1 MEEMDILLLHLLKL
15 SSLVVQPA
23 GIPHPQDP
31 LTLLGTNFELL
42 STDCLLVLQHSR
54 SVLYLSC
61 LHSRWKDPRGQR
73 LMFLCMLRGVYPR
86 VEYKISSI

>member
-1 MEEMDILLLHLLKL
+1 MEEMSILPFCLLKL

-23 GIPHPQDP
+23 GIPYPWGP
-31 LTLLGTNFELL
+31 LALLGANIWLL
-42 STDCLLVLQHSR
+42 SSDFLLVLQLSR
-54 SVLYLSC
+54 LVLFLSC

-73 LMFLCMLRGVYPR
+73 LMFLCMLHGVYYK